1 MPVLCMLHA
10 AVLATVMSKRRL
22 IAGIALLWFYFTG
35 FLCVLVRYKSEAKGM
50 YFILD
55 QQAKIEVYD
64 KHEQEQGS
72 LLAAQRSVSGL
83 SANPSGC
90 FSPG

>member
-1 MPVLCMLHA
+1 M
-10 AVLATVMSKRRL
+10 
-22 IAGIALLWFYFTG
+22 
-35 FLCVLVRYKSEAKGM
+35 LVRYKSESKGM
-50 YFILD
+50 YLILD